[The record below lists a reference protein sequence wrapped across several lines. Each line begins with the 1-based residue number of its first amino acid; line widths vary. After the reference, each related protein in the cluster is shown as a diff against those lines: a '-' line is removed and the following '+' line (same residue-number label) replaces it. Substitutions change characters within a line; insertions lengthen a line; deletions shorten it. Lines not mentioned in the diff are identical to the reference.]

1 VDLANPHW
9 SGRRVEVAY
18 GEALNHV
25 ELAAGQ
31 RKTVRI
37 EAKSGVREL
46 VFRSKL
52 LLSAPLGNLLRRR
65 VGGIMVRR
73 LRYLSRD

>member
-1 VDLANPHW
+1 
-9 SGRRVEVAY
+9 
-18 GEALNHV
+18 
-25 ELAAGQ
+25 
-31 RKTVRI
+31 VRI

-52 LLSAPLGNLLRRR
+52 LRSAPLGSLLRRR

-73 LRYLSRD
+73 LRYLSHD